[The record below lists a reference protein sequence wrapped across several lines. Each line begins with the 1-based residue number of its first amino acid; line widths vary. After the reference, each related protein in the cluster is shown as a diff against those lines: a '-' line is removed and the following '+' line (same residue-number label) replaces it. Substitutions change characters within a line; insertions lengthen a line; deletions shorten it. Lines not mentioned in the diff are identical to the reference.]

1 MITSPKKMKYS
12 ITQIQ
17 PANQVWYYEVEA
29 ESEELAILSIQ
40 SGEVDAIDYRVE
52 SSQIG
57 GEYDEVEY
65 EVTDVEDAEEVNN
78 A

>member
-65 EVTDVEDAEEVNN
+65 AVTDVEDAE
-78 A
+78 